1 MEERGCQGGNDEI
14 ARSCYRSLLCSGC
27 TFPIQTRLM
36 DTMSISSRIAG
47 RLLLCLLVLIEM
59 TGGAV
64 FGSPID
70 QLTDMTGKAV
80 VTVTLTGRDNFNSE
94 YRYDL
99 MVRNRSSDP
108 LIADSLIVVLEKI
121 TNLAGEERDQLKS
134 EPLIHRFE
142 IIGQDGETDDGKPFF
157 RVPVGGLP
165 DLAPLTDS
173 LPFSIRIRNKDYVSM
188 FTPSFRIYGKKRL
201 PAEPKSAVSQPQ
213 PASAAQDRTDRLIQL
228 LLKKG
233 IITEEERKAIQP

>member
-1 MEERGCQGGNDEI
+1 M
-14 ARSCYRSLLCSGC
+14 S
-27 TFPIQTRLM
+27 TFSVAT
-36 DTMSISSRIAG
+36 S
-47 RLLLCLLVLIEM
+47 RLLICALLSIG
-59 TGGAV
+59 TTAGIV
-64 FGSPID
+64 FASSLD
-70 QLTDMTGKAV
+70 QLADLSGKAI

-99 MVRNRSSDP
+99 TVRNRSSDP

-121 TNLAGEERDQLKS
+121 TNLAGEERDPLKS

-142 IIGQDGETDDGKPFF
+142 IIGQDGETEDGKPFF
-157 RVPVGGLP
+157 RVPVGALP

-173 LPFSIRIRNKDYVSM
+173 SPFSIRIRNKDYVSM
-188 FTPSFRIYGKKRL
+188 FTPSFRVYGKKRL
-201 PAEPKSAVSQPQ
+201 PPEAKAAINQPP